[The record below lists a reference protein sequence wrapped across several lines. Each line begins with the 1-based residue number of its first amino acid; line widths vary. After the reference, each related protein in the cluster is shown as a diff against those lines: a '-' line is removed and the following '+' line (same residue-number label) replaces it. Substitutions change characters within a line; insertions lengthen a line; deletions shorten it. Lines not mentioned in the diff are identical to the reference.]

1 MVGVWK
7 GGLRRLAMK
16 RTMMLGMLVSLLAG
30 CGWSPL
36 RSSGDTQG
44 YWLPLAVVL
53 KFDRSVAEAA
63 LSYTDACQQPRT
75 LPFGE
80 QLAYALVRQIGLA
93 FERVRVDPEQLK
105 GKADGEVTVTLGMQE
120 TKMLI
125 PRQVDKSHDVTVTLG
140 ATVVFQDSG
149 GAAIYTKGIRT
160 EWQGLVASSRQNCEV
175 AGLPEVASE
184 AALVLAQG
192 IKTQLGTSI
201 KIREY
206 AGQRE
211 SQKR

>member
-1 MVGVWK
+1 MVVKRGSIKKRIGVAGVMLVLL
-7 GGLRRLAMK
+7 GGL
-16 RTMMLGMLVSLLAG
+16 SG

-53 KFDRSVAEAA
+53 KFDRSVTEAA
-63 LSYTDACQQPRT
+63 LSYADACQQPRT

-80 QLAYALVRQIGLA
+80 QLTYALVRQIGLA

-105 GKADGEVTVTLGMQE
+105 GRADGEVTVALGMQDI
-120 TKMLI
+120 KLLI
-125 PRQVDKSHDVTVTLG
+125 PRQVDKSHEATVVLG
-140 ATVVFQDSG
+140 ATVTFQDSG
-149 GAAIYTKGIRT
+149 GAALYTKGIKI
-160 EWQGLVASSRQNCEV
+160 EWQGTVESSQRNCDV
-175 AGLPEVASE
+175 AGLPEIVNE
-184 AALVLAQG
+184 AAMVLAQG
-192 IKTQLGTSI
+192 MKTQLGTSI